1 MGRSPSGEFE
11 GRSAQGWGSSRHL
24 GTGGQMDLWSHSPQ
38 AFLAPSHL
46 LSMPVST
53 PGAYLAIYFW

>member
-1 MGRSPSGEFE
+1 
-11 GRSAQGWGSSRHL
+11 
-24 GTGGQMDLWSHSPQ
+24 MDLWSHSPQ

-46 LSMPVST
+46 LSMAVST